1 MGMVSCILNASKAGK
16 ETAMS
21 RTIIDIQDDLLKKAQ
36 KLTGISKKVEI
47 VNYALKRL
55 LEQKEIERF
64 LELRGRVKWEGD
76 LEDMRK
82 DRRGSR

>member
-1 MGMVSCILNASKAGK
+1 
-16 ETAMS
+16 MS

>member
-1 MGMVSCILNASKAGK
+1 
-16 ETAMS
+16 MS
-21 RTIIDIQDDLLKKAQ
+21 RTVIDIQDDLLKKAQ

>member
-1 MGMVSCILNASKAGK
+1 
-16 ETAMS
+16 MS
-21 RTIIDIQDDLLKKAQ
+21 RTVIDIQDDLLKKAQ

-55 LEQKEIERF
+55 LEQKEFEKV

-76 LEDMRK
+76 LAEMRR